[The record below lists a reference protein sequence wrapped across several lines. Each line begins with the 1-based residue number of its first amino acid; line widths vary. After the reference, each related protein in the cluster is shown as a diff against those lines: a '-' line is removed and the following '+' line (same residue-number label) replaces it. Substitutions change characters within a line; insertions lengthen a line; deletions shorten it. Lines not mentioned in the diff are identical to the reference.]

1 VRSDDHAATVGRRC
15 SAFFKPVKAMT
26 HTVAQHFDNV
36 DPTVRQCYD
45 RILDLA
51 RKLGAFEEDPKK
63 TSIHLVRTTAFAG
76 IATRKQRL
84 ILTIKADADIKS
96 PRVKKSERTSANRWH
111 VEIPVEKPA
120 DVDGEIAR
128 WLKNAYALS

>member
-1 VRSDDHAATVGRRC
+1 M
-15 SAFFKPVKAMT
+15 KPMT
-26 HTVAQHFDNV
+26 HTVAQHFDKT
-36 DPTVRQCYD
+36 DPGVRQCYE

-51 RKLGAFEEDPKK
+51 RALGTFEEDPKK

-84 ILTIKADADIKS
+84 ILTIKADADIMS

-111 VEIPVEKPA
+111 IEIPVEKPT
-120 DVDGEIAR
+120 DIDQEIAG